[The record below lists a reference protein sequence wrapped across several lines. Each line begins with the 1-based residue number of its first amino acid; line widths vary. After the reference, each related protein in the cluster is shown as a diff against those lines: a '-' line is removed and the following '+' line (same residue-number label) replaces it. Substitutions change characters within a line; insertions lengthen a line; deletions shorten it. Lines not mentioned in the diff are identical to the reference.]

1 MSTARLL
8 VDYGIGPVPAGAG
21 GVLAYNDLDLP
32 GRVPLTDRVGLG
44 RILTLPHILETPIEV
59 RIARRD
65 TLTTMEEQTVARL
78 LHGSFGSVLVVAGN
92 RVEHASPMPHMEV
105 LTRLTTEAAY
115 LGCAQRATL
124 DGDGHV
130 AVRRAA
136 RQLIDGLELTGT
148 QAADVL
154 NAIPAWRARSSG
166 KNGHTGNSLAS
177 AKNSD
182 RVDENTG
189 ILGPTTLDEPLEWAE
204 LPDITKLKQM
214 TFEVTASRHLLPVIP
229 DETHRVVLQE
239 VLLDAEVLVEPV
251 LDCPAPTGDM
261 LELALATR
269 FVLNVVNGRY
279 LDRVHPPRDRA
290 AVREAVIRI
299 QRERN
304 NPTRESIARGIDQLG
319 YLTRSGNGHWHKSGI
334 SELLAEA
341 DPEGARP

>member
-65 TLTTMEEQTVARL
+65 TLTTMEEQAVARL
-78 LHGSFGSVLVVAGN
+78 LHGSFGSVLVVAGSS
-92 RVEHASPMPHMEV
+92 VEPESTPGAEV
-105 LTRLTTEAAY
+105 LALLTDNAESLAVM
-115 LGCAQRATL
+115 QRATI
-124 DGDGHV
+124 DGEDHV

-136 RQLIDGLELTGT
+136 RVLIDGFGLTGP
-148 QAADVL
+148 QAADAL

-166 KNGHTGNSLAS
+166 KSGHTGNSLAS
-177 AKNSD
+177 AKNFD
-182 RVDENTG
+182 HVDETTG
-189 ILGPTTLDEPLEWAE
+189 ILGPTTLEDPFEWAE
-204 LPDITKLKQM
+204 LYGITKLKQM

-229 DETHRVVLQE
+229 DEAHRVVLQE
-239 VLLDAEVLVEPV
+239 VLLDAEVLVEPA

-269 FVLNVVNGRY
+269 FVLNVVNGCY

-290 AVREAVIRI
+290 AVREAAIRI

-341 DPEGARP
+341 DPEGPRP